1 MSKIF
6 IIFILFVSSLFAN
19 VGSVSEL
26 EGEVFAKRGTNE
38 IRLKLSDEV
47 QERDFILTKANSK
60 VKITFS
66 DNTIITIGKESTLD
80 IAEYLFD
87 GANSKTE
94 LSITK
99 GAFHAITGQ
108 IGKLNPSKFR
118 LKTKNASIGVRGTEI
133 YGDQSRVFCTSG
145 AINVESFG
153 ESRDVAAGNFVATF
167 DDREPS
173 GVMPITQGEFD
184 DVDAKLN
191 TTEATTQNTSQQMQ
205 DQPSE
210 ILSLPP
216 QEQMQSEAVQDD
228 NTQNW
233 GYWASEVQDD
243 KNVTNNAKDANE
255 SAQLAQG
262 SSTYIQGLIN
272 SSQVTNLSYS
282 GTILVDGSSEAHKNN
297 INLNFHFGGQAN
309 TFGANYEYQKDANS
323 TSFADN
329 ITGSASA
336 DGFFSTNSENGSSIT
351 HGKYEG
357 SSAQSVAGDILMKNA
372 NNNML
377 DGSFNASQTT
387 GGVVAPG
394 GGVNP
399 DIGGNGVVGG

>member
-1 MSKIF
+1 
-6 IIFILFVSSLFAN
+6 
-19 VGSVSEL
+19 
-26 EGEVFAKRGTNE
+26 
-38 IRLKLSDEV
+38 
-47 QERDFILTKANSK
+47 
-60 VKITFS
+60 
-66 DNTIITIGKESTLD
+66 
-80 IAEYLFD
+80 
-87 GANSKTE
+87 
-94 LSITK
+94 
-99 GAFHAITGQ
+99 
-108 IGKLNPSKFR
+108 
-118 LKTKNASIGVRGTEI
+118 
-133 YGDQSRVFCTSG
+133 
-145 AINVESFG
+145 
-153 ESRDVAAGNFVATF
+153 
-167 DDREPS
+167 
-173 GVMPITQGEFD
+173 MPITQGEFD

-323 TSFADN
+323 TSFADT

-336 DGFFSTNSENGSSIT
+336 DGFFSTSSGAGSSIT
-351 HGKYEG
+351 NGKYEG
-357 SSAQSVAGDILMKNA
+357 SSAQSVTGDILMKNA